1 MPGSLNLA
9 HTGCEDTKNPLYQC
23 DMEESF
29 VINYDNLLSC
39 GLTVFQ
45 EFVLQVGEGIGAAV
59 E

>member
-1 MPGSLNLA
+1 MSLIIC
-9 HTGCEDTKNPLYQC
+9 CEFTKNPPYLV
-23 DMEESF
+23 DTEESF

-45 EFVLQVGEGIGAAV
+45 EFVLVVGEGIGAAV